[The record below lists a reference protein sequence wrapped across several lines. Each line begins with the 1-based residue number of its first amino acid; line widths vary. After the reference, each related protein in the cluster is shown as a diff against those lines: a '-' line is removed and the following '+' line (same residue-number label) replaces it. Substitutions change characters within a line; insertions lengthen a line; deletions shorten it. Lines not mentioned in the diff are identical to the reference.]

1 MVITIG
7 SIDVNNIIKME
18 LEGLFPKER
27 LEEMNEIINYYKQYE
42 GEAIDWIKTAID
54 YVATEKKTN
63 YIKKLID
70 EEARFMFSKP
80 PYFNI
85 EVEGNEEVE
94 KQLNNYLKRTL
105 KKNLFNNDIIKATKD
120 FLIGKRIA
128 LKLVANKV
136 SKKIEIA
143 FIPSLEFVHIP
154 KLDNT
159 KELEQIIFCFQ
170 LEDNVIRSNQKFWKQ
185 KYYMKNG
192 YCYVHEAI
200 YDGTG
205 KIIKT
210 VKDDENTQLSF
221 IPCYVIMNDALTGDT
236 KGKSDVKPLVE
247 NQRVY
252 SQLTSED
259 IDTIIKGM
267 NRIVTMIDID
277 EDSIMDEEGNP
288 KLSYKAGAVWNLE
301 TSNEAKENQSQGSV
315 DTVGSDFT
323 YDQRI
328 ENTLDRILTDMY
340 NSLSIPKLNTED
352 LKALTSG
359 KAIKAIYQQFTSC
372 IEEKMTSWIP
382 MLEWMVEAI
391 IEMSKIYNIGN
402 LPDID
407 IEDMEITVQN
417 QYPLPSDE
425 YEEKDNDM
433 KQVNTQVMSRKKYI
447 EKWQNVNADVADQE
461 LKQIQIEKQLL
472 EDSYNQFETII
483 EDDE

>member
-1 MVITIG
+1 MDAVAA
-7 SIDVNNIIKME
+7 NNIIKME
-18 LEGLFPKER
+18 LHGLFPKDR
-27 LEEMNEIINYYKQYE
+27 LEEMKEIINYYKQYE
-42 GEAIDWIKTAID
+42 GEELDWIKTTTD

-85 EVEGNEEVE
+85 DVEGNEEAE
-94 KQLNNYLKRTL
+94 KKLNKYLKRTL

-128 LKLVANKV
+128 LKLVANKET
-136 SKKIEIA
+136 KKIEIA
-143 FIPSLEFVHIP
+143 FIPSLEFVFVP
-154 KLDNT
+154 KLDNV
-159 KELEQIIFCFQ
+159 KELEQIIFCYQ
-170 LEDNVIRSNQKFWKQ
+170 LEDNVIRENQRFWKQ
-185 KYYMKNG
+185 KYYIKDG
-192 YCYVHEAI
+192 YCYVYEAI
-200 YDGTG
+200 YDGKG
-205 KIIKT
+205 NVLKIIKNN
-210 VKDDENTQLSF
+210 ENTKLTF

-247 NQRVY
+247 NQKAY
-252 SQLTSED
+252 NQLTSED

-267 NRIVTMIDID
+267 NRIIYMLNVDDDDIME
-277 EDSIMDEEGNP
+277 EDGTP
-288 KLSYKAGAVWNLE
+288 KISYKAGAIWNLSKDKDADE
-301 TSNEAKENQSQGSV
+301 DKAEVNTI
-315 DTVGSDFT
+315 GSDFG

-328 ENTLDRILTDMY
+328 ENALDRILTDMY
-340 NSLSIPKLNTED
+340 NSLSIPKLNTDD
-352 LKALTSG
+352 LKALTSS

-391 IEMSKIYNIGN
+391 IEMSRIYKIGN
-402 LPDID
+402 LPNVD

-425 YEEKDNDM
+425 YEEKDNDI
-433 KQVNTQVMSRKKYI
+433 KEVNTQVMSRKKYI
-447 EKWQNVNADVADQE
+447 EKWQNVPADVADEE
-461 LKQIQIEKQLL
+461 LKQIQLEKQLL
-472 EDSYNQFETII
+472 EDSYSQFETNL

>member
-1 MVITIG
+1 MNVIAA
-7 SIDVNNIIKME
+7 NNIINME
-18 LEGLFPKER
+18 LQGLFSKDR
-27 LEEMNEIINYYKQYE
+27 LEEMNEIINYYKYYE
-42 GEAIDWIKTAID
+42 GEELDWIKSAAD
-54 YVATEKKTN
+54 YVATEKDTN

-85 EVEGNEEVE
+85 NVEGNEEVE
-94 KQLNNYLKRTL
+94 KKLNKYLKRTL

-136 SKKIEIA
+136 TNKIEIA

-154 KLDNT
+154 KIDNV
-159 KELEQIIFCFQ
+159 KELEQIIFCYQ
-170 LEDNVIRSNQKFWKQ
+170 LEENISRENQRFWKQ
-185 KYYMKNG
+185 KYYMSKD
-192 YCYVHEAI
+192 YCYVDEAI

-205 KIIKT
+205 KVIKIIK
-210 VKDDENTQLSF
+210 DNENTKLPF

-236 KGKSDVKPLVE
+236 KGKSDVKPLIE
-247 NQRVY
+247 NQKAY
-252 SQLTSED
+252 NQLTSED

-267 NRIVTMIDID
+267 NRIIYMLNVDD
-277 EDSIMDEEGNP
+277 DSIMEDDGKP
-288 KLSYKAGAVWNLE
+288 KISYKAGSVWNLE
-301 TSNEAKENQSQGSV
+301 KDKQAGEGDKAEVNTI
-315 DTVGSDFT
+315 GSDFL

-328 ENTLDRILTDMY
+328 ENALDRILSDMY

-352 LKALTSG
+352 LKVLTSA

-391 IEMSKIYNIGN
+391 IEMSRIYKIGD
-402 LPDID
+402 LPNID
-407 IEDMEITVQN
+407 IEDVEIIVQN

-425 YEEKDNDM
+425 YEEMANDM
-433 KQVNTQVMSRKKYI
+433 QQVNTQVMSRKKYI
-447 EKWQNVNADVADQE
+447 EKWHNVNGDTAEEE
-461 LKQIQIEKQLL
+461 LKQIQLEKQML
-472 EDSYNQFETII
+472 EDSYSQFETDLG
-483 EDDE
+483 DDE

>member
-1 MVITIG
+1 MNVTAA
-7 SIDVNNIIKME
+7 NNIINME
-18 LEGLFPKER
+18 LQGLFPKDR
-27 LEEMNEIINYYKQYE
+27 LEEMNEIINYYSQYE
-42 GEAIDWIKTAID
+42 GEKLDWIKVSTD

-63 YIKKLID
+63 YIKKLVD

-85 EVEGNEEVE
+85 NIEGNEEAE
-94 KQLNNYLKRTL
+94 KKLNKYIARTL

-128 LKLVANKV
+128 LKLVANKDT
-136 SKKIEIA
+136 KKIEIA

-154 KLDNT
+154 KLDNV
-159 KELEQIIFCFQ
+159 KELEQIIFCYQ
-170 LEDNVIRSNQKFWKQ
+170 LEENASKEGQRFWKQ
-185 KYYMKNG
+185 KYYMEKG
-192 YCYVHEAI
+192 YCHVHEAI
-200 YDGTG
+200 YDGSG
-205 KIIKT
+205 KIVELT
-210 VKDDENTQLSF
+210 KDNENTKLTF

-247 NQRVY
+247 NQKAY
-252 SQLTSED
+252 NQLTSED

-267 NRIVTMIDID
+267 NRLIYMLNIDD
-277 EDSIMDEEGNP
+277 DSIMEEDGTP
-288 KLSYKAGAVWNLE
+288 KISYKAGAIWNLSKDKDAE
-301 TSNEAKENQSQGSV
+301 EDKAEV
-315 DTVGSDFT
+315 DAIGVDFG

-328 ENTLDRILTDMY
+328 ENTLNRLIRDMHD
-340 NSLSIPKLNTED
+340 SLSVPKLSVED
-352 LKALTSG
+352 MKALTSS

-391 IEMSKIYNIGN
+391 IEMSKIYGIGKIPN
-402 LPDID
+402 VD

-433 KQVNTQVMSRKKYI
+433 KQVNTQVMSKKQFI
-447 EKWQNVNADVADQE
+447 EKWFNVPSDVADKILE
-461 LKQIQIEKQLL
+461 QIQKEKQLL
-472 EDSYNQFETII
+472 EDSYKQFEGG
-483 EDDE
+483 D

>member
-1 MVITIG
+1 MNIAAA
-7 SIDVNNIIKME
+7 NNIIEME
-18 LEGLFPKER
+18 LRGLFPKDR

-42 GEAIDWIKTAID
+42 GEELDWVKTTTD
-54 YVATEKKTN
+54 YVATEKRTN

-80 PYFNI
+80 PYFKI
-85 EVEGNEEVE
+85 DVEGNEEDE
-94 KQLNNYLKRTL
+94 KKLNNYLKRTL

-128 LKLVANKV
+128 LKLVANKET
-136 SKKIEIA
+136 KKIEIA
-143 FIPSLEFVHIP
+143 FIPSLEFVFVP
-154 KLDNT
+154 KLDNV

-170 LEDNVIRSNQKFWKQ
+170 LEDNAVKENQRFWKQ
-185 KYYMKNG
+185 KYYMKKG

-200 YDGTG
+200 YDGSG
-205 KIIKT
+205 KIVKIIK
-210 VKDDENTQLSF
+210 DNENIKLTF
-221 IPCYVIMNDALTGDT
+221 IPAYVIMNDSLTGDT

-247 NQRVY
+247 NQKAY
-252 SQLTSED
+252 NQLTSED

-267 NRIVTMIDID
+267 NRIIYMLNVDD
-277 EDSIMDEEGNP
+277 DSIMEEDGKP
-288 KLSYKAGAVWNLE
+288 KISYKAGAVWNLE
-301 TSNEAKENQSQGSV
+301 KDRQAGESDKAEVNAI
-315 DTVGSDFT
+315 GSDFV
-323 YDQRI
+323 YDERI
-328 ENTLDRILTDMY
+328 ENSLDRILSDMY

-352 LKALTSG
+352 LKALTSS

-391 IEMSKIYNIGN
+391 IEMSQIYGIGN
-402 LPDID
+402 LPNVDV
-407 IEDMEITVQN
+407 EDMEIIVQN

-433 KQVNTQVMSRKKYI
+433 KQVNAQVMSRKKYI
-447 EKWQNVNADVADQE
+447 EKWDNVSGDVANEE

-472 EDSYNQFETII
+472 EDSFSQFETNL
-483 EDDE
+483 EDEMDE

>member
-1 MVITIG
+1 MNTVAI
-7 SIDVNNIIKME
+7 NNIINME
-18 LEGLFPKER
+18 LQGLFPKDR
-27 LEEMNEIINYYKQYE
+27 LQEMNEIINYYKQYE
-42 GEAIDWIKTAID
+42 GEALDWIKTTTD

-85 EVEGNEEVE
+85 DVEGNEDAE
-94 KQLNNYLKRTL
+94 KKLNKYLRRTL

-136 SKKIEIA
+136 TKKIEIA
-143 FIPSLEFVHIP
+143 FIPSLEFVHVP
-154 KLDNT
+154 KIDNV
-159 KELEQIIFCFQ
+159 KELEQIIFCYQ
-170 LEDNVIRSNQKFWKQ
+170 LEDSVAKEEQKFWKQ
-185 KYYMKNG
+185 KYYLNKG
-192 YCYVHEAI
+192 YCYVHEAM

-205 KIIKT
+205 KIIE
-210 VKDDENTQLSF
+210 VIKDNENTKLPF

-247 NQRVY
+247 NQKAY
-252 SQLTSED
+252 NQLTSED

-267 NRIVTMIDID
+267 NRIIYMLNVDD
-277 EDSIMDEEGNP
+277 GSIMHDDGKP
-288 KLSYKAGAVWNLE
+288 KISYKAGSVWNLE
-301 TSNEAKENQSQGSV
+301 KDPAADNDKAEVNTI
-315 DTVGSDFT
+315 GSDFA

-328 ENTLDRILTDMY
+328 ENALDRILSDMY

-352 LKALTSG
+352 LKALTSA

-391 IEMSKIYNIGN
+391 IEMSKIYGIGN
-402 LPDID
+402 LPNID
-407 IEDMEITVQN
+407 IEDIEITVQN

-425 YEEKDNDM
+425 YEEKENDM
-433 KQVNTQVMSRKKYI
+433 KEVNTQVMSKKKYI
-447 EKWQNVNADVADQE
+447 EKWQNVLSDIADEE
-461 LKQIQIEKQLL
+461 LKQIQLEKQML
-472 EDSYNQFETII
+472 EDSYSQFETG
-483 EDDE
+483 ELDE

>member
-1 MVITIG
+1 MNTMA
-7 SIDVNNIIKME
+7 VNNIINME
-18 LEGLFPKER
+18 LQGLFPKDR

-42 GEAIDWIKTAID
+42 GEELDWIKTTTD

-85 EVEGNEEVE
+85 NVEGNEEAE
-94 KQLNNYLKRTL
+94 KKLNKYLKRTL

-128 LKLVANKV
+128 LKLVANKET
-136 SKKIEIA
+136 KKIEIA
-143 FIPSLEFVHIP
+143 FIPSLEFVFVP
-154 KLDNT
+154 KLDNV
-159 KELEQIIFCFQ
+159 KELEQIIFCYQ
-170 LEDNVIRSNQKFWKQ
+170 LEDNISREGQRFWKQ
-185 KYYMKNG
+185 KYYIDKG

-200 YDGTG
+200 YDGSG
-205 KIIKT
+205 KIIKLL
-210 VKDDENTQLSF
+210 KDNENTKLTF
-221 IPCYVIMNDALTGDT
+221 IPCYVIMNDSLTGDT

-247 NQRVY
+247 NQKAY
-252 SQLTSED
+252 NQLTSED

-267 NRIVTMIDID
+267 NRIIYMLNVDD
-277 EDSIMDEEGNP
+277 DSIMEEDGKP
-288 KLSYKAGAVWNLE
+288 KISYKAGAVWNLE
-301 TSNEAKENQSQGSV
+301 KDRQAGESDKAEVNAI
-315 DTVGSDFT
+315 GSDFG

-328 ENTLDRILTDMY
+328 ENSLNRIIRDMHD
-340 NSLSIPKLNTED
+340 SLSVPKLSVED
-352 LKALTSG
+352 MKALTSS

-391 IEMSKIYNIGN
+391 IEMSRIYGIGK
-402 LPDID
+402 LPNVD

-433 KQVNTQVMSRKKYI
+433 KQVTTQVMSRKRYI
-447 EKWQNVNADVADQE
+447 EKWHNVHADIADEE
-461 LKQIQIEKQLL
+461 LKQIQLEKQLL
-472 EDSYNQFETII
+472 EDSFSQFETNL
-483 EDDE
+483 EDDDGE